1 MKVLHLDS
9 GLGWR
14 GGQQQISYLASGMAR
29 FPQVEQFFVLPPASP
44 LKTKVEELN
53 LACYPLPLRSEADP
67 VSLSGLARLT
77 RRLQPD
83 LLHSHDARTLGL
95 AAILRALGA
104 AKRIVAHRRVE
115 FPIRKNLFSK
125 WKYREVPSELIA
137 VSQHIRTRLAEFGVK
152 QDKISV
158 VYDGVELTDV
168 RPSIDR
174 DQVRGNLGMDK
185 EALVLGCIGHFTAEK
200 GHGDLIRAFAQI
212 HEGHSNARLLLVGDG
227 PLKDQYRHLIHK
239 LNLGQNVI
247 LAGIASD
254 LREFLA
260 AMDIFVFPSVSEG
273 LGSVL
278 LMAMANRLPVAA
290 SRVGGIPE
298 IVIDGQTGFLFPPGD
313 SISLAKCVLLAIDDR
328 LRLRH
333 CAENAAERVREH
345 FSTTRMVEET
355 YRIYSNV
362 LSR

>member
-1 MKVLHLDS
+1 
-9 GLGWR
+9 
-14 GGQQQISYLASGMAR
+14 
-29 FPQVEQFFVLPPASP
+29 
-44 LKTKVEELN
+44 
-53 LACYPLPLRSEADP
+53 
-67 VSLSGLARLT
+67 
-77 RRLQPD
+77 
-83 LLHSHDARTLGL
+83 
-95 AAILRALGA
+95 
-104 AKRIVAHRRVE
+104 
-115 FPIRKNLFSK
+115 
-125 WKYREVPSELIA
+125 LI
-137 VSQHIRTRLAEFGVK
+137 EYGVK
-152 QDKISV
+152 REKISV
-158 VYDGVELTDV
+158 VYDGVENTELL
-168 RPSIDR
+168 PSIDR

-200 GHGDLIRAFAQI
+200 GHADLIKAFAQI
-212 HEGHSNARLLLVGDG
+212 HEGHPNAKLLLVGDG

-239 LNLGQNVI
+239 LNLGQRVI

-313 SISLAKCVLLAIDDR
+313 SISLAKCVLHAIDDR
-328 LRLRH
+328 FRLRH
-333 CAENAAERVREH
+333 CAEKAAERVREH
-345 FSTTRMVEET
+345 FSITRMVEET